1 MMTELW
7 NQPRISGEQIQCN
20 IGTGLELGARNK
32 LHFNPKV
39 EFPVF
44 DGTDP
49 RGWVKKCTQY
59 FSLCRII
66 GEQKVDLAAL
76 HLKGPVKVWFNSY
89 ILGRSNVIWEEF
101 IVDV

>member
-1 MMTELW
+1 
-7 NQPRISGEQIQCN
+7 
-20 IGTGLELGARNK
+20 

-39 EFPVF
+39 QFPVF

-66 GEQKVDLAAL
+66 GEQKVDLTAL

-101 IVDV
+101 IVDI